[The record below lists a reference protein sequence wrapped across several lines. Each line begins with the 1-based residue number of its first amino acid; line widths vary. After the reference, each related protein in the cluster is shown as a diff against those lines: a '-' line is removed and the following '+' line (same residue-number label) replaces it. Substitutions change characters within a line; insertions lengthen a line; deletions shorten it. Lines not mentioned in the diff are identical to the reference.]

1 VAAAAPATGL
11 LGALDGT
18 WSRTTGGSCL
28 MVADGAHVL
37 YERNPDSPVVPA
49 STMKLLTAVAVL
61 SRIDP
66 ASRLQ
71 TPVLAAT
78 PPDAEGVVHGDL
90 WLVGGGDPVLSTA
103 AYSAHFERQP
113 RLTSSIEALADRV
126 VASGVR
132 VVTGRVVG
140 DDGRHERLRYLP
152 SWPARYVSDHET
164 GPLSALSVNDA
175 FDRWGPDVPFGDPA
189 TGAAGIFNELL
200 RQRGV
205 RVGGL
210 PGSGTFPP
218 GAVELAALPSPTIAE
233 LVQEML
239 RESDNSTAEILLRE
253 LGLQVLG
260 SGTSDAGRRVVDDTL
275 RRLGLPMG
283 GVRVV
288 DGSGLDT
295 GDRVTCRLL
304 IALLTSP
311 ATREVLEGGL
321 PVAAQTGTLYKRFL
335 ATPVAGHLRA
345 KTGSIRRVA
354 GLAGHADN
362 VAGSTLTFAYI
373 QNGVRTARQGS
384 ALQDELGF
392 DLVLTGA

>member
-1 VAAAAPATGL
+1 
-11 LGALDGT
+11 
-18 WSRTTGGSCL
+18 
-28 MVADGAHVL
+28 
-37 YERNPDSPVVPA
+37 
-49 STMKLLTAVAVL
+49 MKLLLATAL
-61 SRIDP
+61 LTRIDP

-71 TPVLAAT
+71 TPVLAAER
-78 PPDAEGVVHGDL
+78 PDADGVVHGDL

-113 RLTSSIEALADRV
+113 RLASSIEALADRV

-132 VVTGRVVG
+132 VVTGQVVG

-152 SWPARYVSDHET
+152 SWPSRYVSDHET

-175 FDRWGPDVPFGDPA
+175 FGRWGPDVPFGDPA
-189 TGAAGIFNELL
+189 AGAAGVLDELL

-205 RVGGL
+205 RVGG
-210 PGSGTFPP
+210 PPTSGAFPA
-218 GAVELAALPSPTIAE
+218 GALELASLPSPTIGE

-260 SGTSDAGRRVVDDTL
+260 AGTTDAGRRVVDDTL
-275 RRLGLPMG
+275 RGLGLPMG

-295 GDRVTCRLL
+295 GNRVTCRLL
-304 IALLTSP
+304 VALLTDP
-311 ATREVLEGGL
+311 ATRDIVGGGL
-321 PVAAQTGTLYKRFL
+321 PVAAQSGTLYKRFL

-354 GLAGHADN
+354 GLAGFADN
-362 VAGSTLTFAYI
+362 VAGPTLTFAYI
-373 QNGVRTARQGS
+373 QNGVPSAKRGS
-384 ALQDELGF
+384 TQQDELGF
-392 DLVLTGA
+392 DLVLSVP